1 MKVDGLTLL
10 DNTTVTRALSENVG
24 EAFPLNPTDKDTWE
38 LKSPII
44 GYAAGIYIYS
54 VGLLD
59 WFPQNRTESNPND
72 IAVYLADKPRSN
84 SDVCNINVVRTI
96 YIEPDFAGS
105 LATCRDVA
113 TTDTL
118 MNIGVVRNGVLTP
131 LAVLTFKA
139 GATVGIIDTFPP
151 YDSEIILIA
160 AGDQLLLTL
169 PGIRDATLA
178 DLSLTFLANLVTLD

>member
-118 MNIGVVRNGVLTP
+118 MNIGVVRSGVLTP

-139 GATVGIIDTFPP
+139 GATTGIIDT
-151 YDSEIILIA
+151 
-160 AGDQLLLTL
+160 LLLTIARL
-169 PGIRDATLA
+169 SSSPQGISYYLHCRAFVMQHWRILA
-178 DLSLTFLANLVTLD
+178 LRSWQI